1 MEHFSTRVISNHVI
15 CNGYYSMRLSWP
27 SSVPGPLPGQFLT
40 IRPPVGTG
48 ALLRRPFAFSAV
60 DDKEST
66 VEIVYER
73 RGDVTRF
80 LATCRN
86 EEMLDLLA
94 PLGTP
99 FPDPQTGTRPVLL
112 AGGIG
117 MGPVFFL
124 ASALRKSGL
133 QPLLVLGARNASLIP
148 DRPLFREVETII
160 ATDDGSAGFHGTSVD
175 ALLSY
180 ERSHKLADVEY
191 FACGPMPMLRSL
203 AAHAESH
210 KRQCW
215 VSIEQT
221 MGCAVG
227 ACMGCV
233 IPVHGEGRYARVCT
247 EGPVFDARAIVWT

>member
-1 MEHFSTRVISNHVI
+1 M
-15 CNGYYSMRLSWP
+15 P
-27 SSVPGPLPGQFLT
+27 APLPGQFLT

-48 ALLRRPFAFSAV
+48 ALLRRPFAFSAS
-60 DDKEST
+60 DEKECS

-80 LATCRN
+80 LTACR
-86 EEMLDLLA
+86 EEEALDVLA
-94 PLGTP
+94 PLGKP
-99 FPDPQTGTRPVLL
+99 FPEPQTGTRPVLL

-117 MGPVFFL
+117 MGPMFFL
-124 ASALRKSGL
+124 ASAMRKAGV
-133 QPLLVLGARNASLIP
+133 QPLLVLGARDGTLIP
-148 DRPLFREVETII
+148 DHPLFREVETLI
-160 ATDDGSAGFHGTSVD
+160 ATDDGSKGYNGTSVD

-180 ERSHKLADVEY
+180 ERSHDLPAVEY

-203 AAHAESH
+203 AAHAESLQ
-210 KRQCW
+210 RQCW

-247 EGPVFDARAIVWT
+247 EGPIFDAREIVWN